1 MIAALA
7 ITVGTKTLKML
18 SQIQRNVLISIITL
32 KAIFSV
38 GAMSTQKME

>member
-7 ITVGTKTLKML
+7 ITVGTKMLRML

-32 KAIFSV
+32 KGIFSV
-38 GAMSTQKME
+38 GGMSIQKME